1 MMRMDFNPCHWRVL
15 AALFCVAL
23 PLTLM
28 ATDVVVADAN
38 GNELTY
44 SYDSAD
50 GPATFKGV
58 KRYAAD
64 ENKAGRI
71 IIADRVTDTN
81 GVSHEVKYV
90 SGSVSNRGNLVSIV
104 FGQNIVATG
113 GPDGSKSDAF
123 SGCNQLESVTLNAKL
138 ETLGTYTFL
147 NCYNLASINLGD
159 CKKLTTIKASAIEDC
174 DYVRS
179 ITIPASVTTIEKNAF
194 YSIDSL
200 RTVTFATGSQL
211 QNMGGEGTFRECLK
225 LESVNLEACTQLKS
239 IGSYTFRYCTE
250 LQAVTIPASVETIGS
265 DIFYYADNIR
275 TLTFLA
281 PRVPKS
287 FCSYRSKLTT
297 INIGAG
303 VKDIGE
309 YAFMGNSALTKVNFD
324 PAVSGLSIQRDAF
337 ANCDFIRSFTL
348 PAGVVSLSNGAFNGC
363 DSLRSFTFAK
373 DSPIKEIP
381 RDCFGSN
388 HKLESIKLPD
398 AVETIGIGAFYG
410 DTSLREIEFGTGL
423 TTIVDDYGIFY
434 YCPIEKMVLPGA
446 TYPFKRNPDL
456 PSLAVLYVHPE
467 LVDIYRET
475 DFTKNYRIMAI
486 GATTSFAVTT
496 TAGGQLKDRV
506 REDKAQFTQELTV
519 SGPLNGNDID
529 YLHSAF
535 PNIEV
540 LNLKNARIVA
550 GGDPYHQWN
559 VSSNGTATMEPYYG
573 PWPTEDNVISRCM
586 FYNIP
591 TLRSLSLPKDAKKI
605 GDWAVGQDRNQT
617 LRLAYIEIPSGVTE
631 IGRNAFEW
639 SGIENVTIPSG
650 ITRLEQYTFANCRKL
665 KKAVL
670 PNGIT
675 FIGHSCF
682 SECHELEDVNIPTKV
697 ETIEHYAFNNNKK
710 RSTPIV
716 IPNTCKT
723 IGNFAFCH
731 NDIVP
736 SVTFGNSI
744 ETIGGSAFAA
754 CYRIREAVLPN
765 SITSLADRVFQDCDS
780 LRTFTFPP
788 NIKQVPG
795 WFFEWC
801 DGLTTVTLANGT
813 TSIGESAFNTCRSLT
828 NINISSQT
836 ALTTINSWA
845 FSGSGL
851 KNVVLPNQI
860 TSIGSGIFQDCN
872 ELESVNVPTSI
883 DFVPYDYCEGCEKL
897 RSVQMHDG
905 IRTIRYDA
913 FVYCDSLE
921 SINLND
927 NITRIEYN
935 AFNRCQKLALTKLP
949 AALTFIGAS
958 AFCDMKAM
966 TGTMIIPTGVKTME
980 SDAFRNTNISSVV
993 IPEGITSMGTNI
1005 FYDCALLSNVSLPK
1019 DITTITDRMFEYCKS
1034 LESIDLP
1041 NELRLI
1047 GYASFYGSGLTSILL
1062 PDSLKDVGDW
1072 AFSNTKL
1079 RTFRVPDTFTDDL
1092 GAHCLEN
1099 CKQLK
1104 SVYFGLNQDYSQWSS
1119 FTAVY
1124 GCDSLELMRIYAGTP
1139 PKSDTYAKDFRFN
1152 CVLEVPEDQIALYK
1166 EANFWKDFK
1175 EVRGFYTGDEL
1186 RDQDFAVM
1194 QTLYNKCN
1202 GSSWEKPWNM
1212 ESNRHSVGKWA
1223 GITTEQIGTSKV
1235 YAITD
1240 IDLSSSGL
1248 TGELPKDV
1256 FRLRNLKTLNLSRNH
1271 ISGNLN
1277 TVLEGITADKRAPL
1291 TSVNLQGNRLTG
1303 DLYAFAAQ
1311 LPALTSLDVSYNQ
1324 LSEVSKPISK
1334 SVSLNMQMQFVD
1346 WHTRQV
1352 VEADN
1357 LPVQDVVVGQPFT
1370 PEVTQLFSYRHNN
1383 QDYGHTNFTLARVY
1397 YTNSWQ
1403 YDWEFDR
1410 NNDGTLNLGTNDN
1423 NYFRGPK
1430 GKPAAYSDLES
1441 SWRTLLLRFTWTDG
1455 DVNVD
1460 QTVDVL
1466 DLQDVIYYALNN
1478 QKPSGQKYNLT
1489 AADDNQD
1496 GKVNVVDVT
1505 RSVDYVMSNS
1515 LTAASRAHEINNEN
1529 GGSHNLLTCTGSSLT
1544 LANADEVAAMQFVV
1558 AGASQ
1563 GDIHVNADV
1572 RSRFSV
1578 ALGNV
1583 PGGVRVVLYS
1593 AVGSTLPAG
1602 NHQLLDQLPNGATV
1616 VEAVLA
1622 DPEARRLGVGID
1634 GEVPTTIERLSIG
1647 SMADMSVYDL
1657 SGRRL
1662 GPWDTL
1668 PAGIYVV
1675 RMNGQQYKLR
1685 K

>member
-1 MMRMDFNPCHWRVL
+1 MMKMDFNPCHWRVL
-15 AALFCVAL
+15 TALFCLAL

-58 KRYAAD
+58 KKYAAD

-71 IIADRVTDTN
+71 IIADRVTDAN

-90 SGSVSNRGNLVSIV
+90 SGSVSSRSRLVSIV

-123 SGCNQLESVTLNAKL
+123 SGCNQLVSVTLNAKL

-159 CKKLTTIKASAIEDC
+159 CKKLTTIKASALEDC
-174 DYVRS
+174 DYLRA

-200 RTVTFATGSQL
+200 RTVTFAAGSQL
-211 QNMGGEGTFRECLK
+211 QSMSGDGTFRDCQRLQ
-225 LESVNLEACTQLKS
+225 SINLEACTQLKS
-239 IGSYTFRYCTE
+239 IGAYTFRYCVD
-250 LQAVTIPASVETIGS
+250 LKAITIPASVETFGNE
-265 DIFYYADNIR
+265 IFSYVDSIR

-281 PRVPKS
+281 PSVPNS
-287 FCSYRSKLTT
+287 FCNYHSKLTT

-303 VKDIGE
+303 VKDIGAS
-309 YAFMGNSALTKVNFD
+309 AFYDNDALTQVNFD
-324 PAVSGLSIQRDAF
+324 PAVSGLSIQNNAF
-337 ANCDFIRSFTL
+337 ADCDFIRSFTL
-348 PAGVVSLSNGAFNGC
+348 PAGVVSLGNGAFNSC
-363 DSLRSFTFAK
+363 DSLRTFTFAK
-373 DSPIKEIP
+373 GSPIKEIP
-381 RDCFGSN
+381 RDCFGYDR
-388 HKLESIKLPD
+388 KMEYIKLPD
-398 AVETIGIGAFYG
+398 AVETIGIGAFYYCS
-410 DTSLREIEFGTGL
+410 SLREIEFGTGL

-456 PSLAVLYVHPE
+456 PSMAVLYVHPE
-467 LVDIYRET
+467 LVDVYRENN
-475 DFTKNYRIMAI
+475 FTKNYRIMAI
-486 GATTSFAVTT
+486 GATTSFTVTT
-496 TAGGQLKDRV
+496 TAGGQLKDKV
-506 REDKAQFTQELTV
+506 REDKAQYTQELTV

-540 LNLKNARIVA
+540 LNLRNARIVA

-559 VSSNGTATMEPYYG
+559 VSSNGTATIETYYG
-573 PWPTEDNVISRCM
+573 PWPTEDDIISRAM
-586 FYNIP
+586 FYNMP
-591 TLRSLSLPKDAKKI
+591 TLRSLSLPKDVKKI
-605 GDWAVGQDRNQT
+605 GEWAVGQDRNQT

-639 SGIENVTIPSG
+639 SGVENVTIPSG
-650 ITRLEQYTFANCRKL
+650 VTRLEQYTFANCRKL

-670 PNGIT
+670 ANGIT

-682 SECHELEDVNIPTKV
+682 SECHELEDANIPTKV
-697 ETIEHYAFNNNKK
+697 ETIDQYAFNNNQK

-723 IGNFAFCH
+723 IGNYAFRY
-731 NDIVP
+731 NYLAP

-765 SITSLADRVFQDCDS
+765 SITSLGDRVFQDCDS
-780 LRTFTFPP
+780 LRTFTFPS
-788 NIKQVPG
+788 NIKKVPG

-801 DGLTTVTLANGT
+801 DALTTVTLADGT
-813 TSIGESAFNTCRSLT
+813 TNIGESAFNTCRSLT
-828 NINISSQT
+828 NINISNQT
-836 ALTTINSWA
+836 ALTTIDGWA
-845 FSGSGL
+845 FAATGL
-851 KNVVLPNQI
+851 KKVVLPNQI
-860 TSIGSGIFQDCN
+860 TSLGSGVFQDCN

-897 RSVQMHDG
+897 RSVQLHDG
-905 IRTIRYDA
+905 IRIIRHDA
-913 FVYCDSLE
+913 FVNCDSLE
-921 SINLND
+921 SIKLND
-927 NITRIEYN
+927 NINRIEYN
-935 AFNRCQKLALTKLP
+935 AFNHCQKLALTKLP
-949 AALTFIGAS
+949 SALTFIGSS
-958 AFCDMKAM
+958 AFRDMKAM
-966 TGTMIIPTGVKTME
+966 TGNMIIPAGVTTIE
-980 SDAFRNTNISSVV
+980 SDAFRNTSISGVV
-993 IPEGITSMGTNI
+993 IPEGVTSMGSYL
-1005 FYDCALLSNVSLPK
+1005 FYECSLLSNVVLPK
-1019 DITTITDRMFEYCKS
+1019 DITKITDRMFEYCTS
-1034 LESIDLP
+1034 LENIELP
-1041 NELRLI
+1041 NELRII
-1047 GYASFYGSGLTSILL
+1047 GYAAFDGSGLTSIQL

-1072 AFSNTKL
+1072 AFSGTKL

-1092 GAHCLEN
+1092 GAHSLDG
-1099 CKQLK
+1099 CKYLK
-1104 SVYFGLNQDYSQWSS
+1104 SVFFGLNQDYSQWSS

-1124 GCDSLELMRIYAGTP
+1124 GCDSLELMRVCAGTP
-1139 PKSDTYAKDFRFN
+1139 PKSDTYYKNFRFN
-1152 CVLEVPEDQIALYK
+1152 CVLEVPEEQIALYK

-1175 EVRGFYTGDEL
+1175 EIRGFYTGDEL

-1194 QTLYNKCN
+1194 QTLYNKFN
-1202 GSSWEKPWNM
+1202 GASWDKPWNM

-1240 IDLSSSGL
+1240 IDLSGRGI
-1248 TGELPKDV
+1248 TGELPKDL
-1256 FRLRNLKTLNLSRNH
+1256 FRLKNLKTLNLSGNH
-1271 ISGNLN
+1271 ISGNLK
-1277 TVLEGITADKRAPL
+1277 TLVEGITEDKRAPL

-1311 LPALTSLDVSYNQ
+1311 LPLLTSLNVSYNQ
-1324 LSEVSKPISK
+1324 LSELSKPINK
-1334 SVSLNMQMQFVD
+1334 SVSLSIQMQFVD
-1346 WHTRQV
+1346 WDTKQV

-1357 LPVQDVVVGQPFT
+1357 LPVQDVVVGEPFT
-1370 PEVTQLFSYRHNN
+1370 PEVTQLFSYRHNY
-1383 QDYGHTNFTLARVY
+1383 QDYGHTNVSLARVY
-1397 YTNSWQ
+1397 YTTSWQ
-1403 YDWEFDR
+1403 YDWEFSR
-1410 NNDGTLNLGTNDN
+1410 NNDGVVDLSTSND
-1423 NYFRGPK
+1423 YCFRGPK

-1441 SWRTLLLRFTWTDG
+1441 NWRTLLLRFTWLDG

-1460 QTVDVL
+1460 KTVNVQ

-1478 QKPSGQKYNLT
+1478 EKPSGQKYNFT

-1505 RSVDYVMSNS
+1505 RSVDYVLNTSQP
-1515 LTAASRAHEINNEN
+1515 AASRASDDKED
-1529 GGSHNLLTCTGSSLT
+1529 GGSQNLLTCTGSSLT
-1544 LANADEVAAMQFVV
+1544 LTNADEVAAMQFVV

-1563 GDIHVNADV
+1563 RDIHVSADV
-1572 RSRFSV
+1572 KSRFSV
-1578 ALGNV
+1578 AIGNV
-1583 PGGVRVVLYS
+1583 PGGVRIVVYS
-1593 AVGSTLPAG
+1593 AAGNTLPAG
-1602 NHQLLDQLPNGATV
+1602 NHQLLDQLPAGATV
-1616 VEAVLA
+1616 TEAVLT
-1622 DPEARRLGVGID
+1622 DSEARRLGVGID
-1634 GEVPTTIERLSIG
+1634 GEVPTTIDRLNIG
-1647 SMADMSVYDL
+1647 SMADMPVYDL

-1662 GPWDTL
+1662 GSWDTL

-1675 RMNGQQYKLR
+1675 RLNGQQYKLR